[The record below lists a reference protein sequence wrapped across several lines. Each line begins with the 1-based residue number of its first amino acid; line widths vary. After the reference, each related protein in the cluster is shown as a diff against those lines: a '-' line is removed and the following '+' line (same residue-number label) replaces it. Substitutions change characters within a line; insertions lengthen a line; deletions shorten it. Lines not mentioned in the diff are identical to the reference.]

1 VSDVKATAFA
11 QQGLDFVSLFE
22 AKFHMLNVSG
32 YKPLL
37 RQPVAETTGGGA
49 QAVQHM
55 LLEPKIEGD
64 PVVTVGQVNLV
75 TKTAKL
81 RTFSCLLGVHEMRFR
96 GRAFHVDPAQ
106 YQSFFDR
113 VLEFMRRQGL
123 HVQIETRPPEMAT
136 RRSAPPAEIGADV
149 LVLALLVAVAVFSAV
164 AAYLAYTGRLRL

>member
-1 VSDVKATAFA
+1 MSDVKATAFA
-11 QQGLDFVSLFE
+11 QQGLDFASLFE
-22 AKFHMLNVSG
+22 AKFHLLNVSG
-32 YKPLL
+32 YKPVL

-55 LLEPKIEGD
+55 VLEPKIDGD
-64 PVVTVGQVNLV
+64 PIVTVGQVNMV

-81 RTFSCLLGVHEMRFR
+81 RTFDCLLDLHQMRFR
-96 GRAFHVDPAQ
+96 GRAFHVDGGQ

-123 HVQIETRPPEMAT
+123 QVQIETRPPEMV
-136 RRSAPPAEIGADV
+136 RRSAPPPELGADV
-149 LVLALLVAVAVFSAV
+149 LLWAMLVGLAVFSAV

>member
-1 VSDVKATAFA
+1 MSNFKATAFA

-32 YKPLL
+32 YSPLL
-37 RQPVAETTGGGA
+37 RAPVAETTGGGA

-55 LLEPKIEGD
+55 VLEPKIDGD
-64 PVVTVGQVNLV
+64 PMVTVGQVNMA

-81 RTFSCLLGVHEMRFR
+81 RTFECLLSVHDMRFR
-96 GRAFHVDPAQ
+96 GRAFHVDAGQ

-123 HVQIETRPPEMAT
+123 RVQIETRPPEMVH
-136 RRSAPPAEIGADV
+136 RSAPPVELGTEV
-149 LVLALLVAVAVFSAV
+149 LVLAMLVAVAVFSAV
-164 AAYLAYTGRLRL
+164 AAYLAYTGRLKL